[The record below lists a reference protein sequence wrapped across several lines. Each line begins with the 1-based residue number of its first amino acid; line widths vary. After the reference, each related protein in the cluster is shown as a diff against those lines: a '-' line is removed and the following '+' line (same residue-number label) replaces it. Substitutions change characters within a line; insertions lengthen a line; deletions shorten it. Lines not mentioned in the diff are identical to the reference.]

1 MQYFWDMLKTL
12 LNDNC
17 GFENTSFNAV
27 DIILG
32 NPKFEGTFHKIFFGA
47 TKIFVDLKWKKTYL
61 HLTDFTSCK

>member
-32 NPKFEGTFHKIFFGA
+32 NPKFEGTLHKIVLWGNKNICRSKMEENLPSFNGFYE
-47 TKIFVDLKWKKTYL
+47 L
-61 HLTDFTSCK
+61 